1 MSEVHITSCVAYARP
16 EATAA
21 IVRAIRDTGLAEVP
35 RQDERGRMVVLI
47 ERGST
52 GEILDV
58 IDAIRALDGVL
69 AVHLAYQHAES
80 ESELQEQHQ

>member
-16 EATAA
+16 EALEGV
-21 IVRAIRDTGLAEVP
+21 VRAIRDTGIAEVP
-35 RQDERGRMVVLI
+35 RHDERGRMVVLI

-52 GEILDV
+52 GEVLDV

-69 AVHLAYQHAES
+69 AVHMAYQHVEE
-80 ESELQEQHQ
+80 ESELQEPQE

>member
-16 EATAA
+16 EAVEGV
-21 IVRAIRDTGLAEVP
+21 VRAIHATGLAEVP
-35 RQDERGRMVVLI
+35 RHDERGRLVVLI

-69 AVHLAYQHAES
+69 AVHMAYQHVES
-80 ESELQEQHQ
+80 ESELQEPHE

>member
-1 MSEVHITSCVAYARP
+1 MSEVHISSCVAYSRP
-16 EATAA
+16 EAVES
-21 IVRAIRDTGLAEVP
+21 IVRAIHGTGLAEVP
-35 RQDERGRMVVLI
+35 RHDERGRMVVLI

-69 AVHLAYQHAES
+69 AVHMAYQHAEQ
-80 ESELQEQHQ
+80 ESELQEHME